1 MQVTKWNG
9 KPISKPGWYSGIPIE
24 VYHGP
29 GICDGLAVSSS
40 NLRTCW
46 TKSPAHMFAE
56 WAENPN
62 RKEKEMTE
70 AMLVGAC
77 AHFLLLGEDGFRTK
91 YIPYPPEYPDKK
103 TGVLKP
109 WHMGADFCKVWA
121 EKQIKGGRTPVT
133 DKVLDSIIEMAKS
146 LRREALVNEGML
158 RGYVEVS
165 GFWKDQ
171 ETGLWLKTRPDV
183 VPMDGP
189 EFVDLKT
196 TKEVTTVS
204 LMSTIRNFGYHMQGA
219 LVGEVCDGLMQPFD
233 SFTMLFVETSNPWC
247 ARAVQMPAIDLGRGR
262 EMNRLMIRQIK
273 DCIEQNRFPGPG
285 EGELIEIGL
294 SNDERARI
302 DAVLKRTE
310 KAA

>member
-1 MQVTKWNG
+1 MQITKWNG
-9 KPISKPGWYSGIPIE
+9 EPISKPGWYSGIPIE

-29 GICDGLAVSSS
+29 GICNGLAVSSS

-62 RKEKEMTE
+62 RIEKEMTS
-70 AMLVGAC
+70 AMLIGAC
-77 AHFLLLGEDGFRTK
+77 AHFLLLGEEGFRTK

-109 WHMGADFCKVWA
+109 WIMSADFCKVWH
-121 EKQIKGGRTPVT
+121 EKQVKGGRTPV
-133 DKVLDSIIEMAKS
+133 KPAVLDDIIQMARS
-146 LRREALVNEGML
+146 LRKEAMVNAGML
-158 RGYVEVS
+158 RGQVEVS

-204 LMSTIRNFGYHMQGA
+204 LMSTIRSFGYHMQGA
-219 LVGEVCDGLMQPFD
+219 LVGEVCDGLGQPFD
-233 SFTMLFVETSNPWC
+233 SFTMLFVETSSPYC
-247 ARAVQMPAIDLGRGR
+247 ARAVQMPDIDLGRGR
-262 EMNRLMIRQIK
+262 ELNRQMLRQIK
-273 DCIEQNRFPGPG
+273 GCIDLNRFPGPG
-285 EGELIEIGL
+285 EGELLEVGL

-302 DAVLKRTE
+302 DKYLNRTE